1 MIIREAKLDDCQ
13 DLCRL
18 NKSGLGYDY
27 PEDKTK
33 EKLQLV
39 LGMPTDKIFVAELD
53 NKVVGYV
60 HLSAY
65 ECIYYESMKNVL
77 ALVVDENY
85 RKQGIGQRL
94 MRAGEEW
101 AEETG
106 SKGIRLS
113 SGFNRTDAHQ
123 FYQHCGYTMRKE
135 QKNFI
140 KMFDA

>member
-1 MIIREAKLDDCQ
+1 MNIREAAINDYR
-13 DLCRL
+13 DLYCL
-18 NKSGLGYDY
+18 NKNGLGYDY

-39 LGMPTDKIFVAELD
+39 LNQPADKIFVAELD
-53 NKVVGYV
+53 GKVVGYV

-65 ECIYYESMKNVL
+65 ECIYFDSLKNVL

-85 RKQGIGQRL
+85 RKQGVGRKL
-94 MRAGEEW
+94 MEKAEEW
-101 AEETG
+101 AKETG
-106 SKGIRLS
+106 SNGIRLV

-123 FYQHCGYTMRKE
+123 FYEHCGYTLRKE

-140 KMFDA
+140 KLF